1 LTIGHLLVL
10 EQLPRVPKQPNI
22 LDDSKLEGFMS
33 ALTSIF
39 SWLGRFLKK
48 VRSIVLDLGTALV
61 VMFVVIAIIE
71 ALTASGP
78 DVEDPSGKALLID
91 PAGTVVDQE
100 VFNSESLLTTV
111 TDASSI
117 QIQTR
122 DLIKL
127 IRAAAEDDSIPAVV
141 VDFSSTGFAGPT
153 TAINIAKELKAL
165 RDSGKRV
172 IAFNDRLSTTSYLMA
187 SQASEVWVHPVGS
200 ISVRGLGGMRNYNK
214 DLFENLK
221 ITIHNYSQGDFKSA
235 TETSWRSSMSEND
248 RMQREAL
255 LFPIWEEMK
264 SLMAEGRG
272 IESDDIQSFADN
284 YVGFFGEAAIGN
296 IAYAQA
302 NNLIDGTKS
311 FPEFRKYMIEEF
323 GLDEEAETETYKT
336 ISYAEYAKQLT
347 DDSADSGNQIAVI
360 TAEGVI
366 REGEISQGVA
376 GANGVVK
383 QIRKAHEDE
392 STKAIVFRVNSPG
405 GSIIASEMMRDELL
419 AAKRK
424 GIKVIVSMGD
434 YAASG
439 GVYISTP
446 ADYIFAEP
454 TTITGSIGVAIALPT
469 LENAMDYIGVNFDG
483 VVTSKHGGWDP
494 TQAIDD
500 DLDKIFASWGSE
512 AYDRFINFVAESRSQ
527 TYDDI
532 KAIAGGRVW
541 IATSAKDIGLV
552 DEIGGID
559 DALTYAASLAELEDY
574 QVEYYG
580 QELSPEE
587 MILKELLEQLD
598 VSIGEPKVLS
608 ALDGIA
614 RLYDTFIDIHEPKAL
629 LTCKD
634 CLVDL
639 D

>member
-1 LTIGHLLVL
+1 
-10 EQLPRVPKQPNI
+10 
-22 LDDSKLEGFMS
+22 MS

-61 VMFVVIAIIE
+61 VMFVVVAIIE

-111 TDASSI
+111 TDASST

-214 DLFENLK
+214 DLYENLK

-500 DLDKIFASWGSE
+500 DLDKIFAGWGSE

-559 DALTYAASLAELEDY
+559 DALTYAASLTELEDY

-614 RLYDTFIDIHEPKAL
+614 RLYDTLIDIHEPKAL

>member
-1 LTIGHLLVL
+1 MNTI
-10 EQLPRVPKQPNI
+10 K
-22 LDDSKLEGFMS
+22 
-33 ALTSIF
+33 AIF
-39 SWLGRFLKK
+39 SWIGRFLQK
-48 VRSIVLDLGTALV
+48 VRTILLDFGTALV
-61 VMFVVIAIIE
+61 VIFLAMAIIG
-71 ALTASGP
+71 ALTSSEP
-78 DVEDPSGKALLID
+78 EVVDPSGRVLFIN
-91 PAGTVVDQE
+91 PQGVVVDQE
-100 VFNSESLLTTV
+100 VFNSESLLDV
-111 TDASSI
+111 ATDSSI
-117 QIQTR
+117 EQIQTR

-127 IRAAAEDDSIPAVV
+127 IRAAAQDESIPAVF
-141 VDFSSTGFAGPT
+141 VDFSSAGFAGPT

-172 IAFNDRLSTTSYLMA
+172 IAFSDRLSTASYLMA

-200 ISVRGLGGMRNYNK
+200 ISVRGIGGMRNYNK

-235 TETSWRSSMSEND
+235 TEPSWRSDMSEND

-255 LFPIWEEMK
+255 LFPIWDEMK
-264 SLMAEGRG
+264 ALMAEGRG
-272 IESDDIQSFADN
+272 IEPSDIQSFADN

-311 FPEFRKYMIEEF
+311 FPEFRQYMIEEF
-323 GLDEEAETETYKT
+323 GEDEEAETETYKT
-336 ISYAEYAKQLT
+336 ISSAEYAEQI
-347 DDSADSGNQIAVI
+347 DDDLSESANQIAVI
-360 TAEGVI
+360 TAEGAI
-366 REGEISQGVA
+366 SEGEISQGVA
-376 GANGVVK
+376 GADGIVQ
-383 QIRKAHEDE
+383 QIRSAHEDE
-392 STKAIVFRVNSPG
+392 NTKVIVFRVNSPG

-424 GIKVIVSMGD
+424 GLKVVVSMGD

-469 LENAMDYIGVNFDG
+469 FENAMDYIGVNFDG

-494 TQAIDD
+494 TQAIDE
-500 DLDKIFASWGSE
+500 DLDKIFAGWGAE
-512 AYDRFINFVAESRSQ
+512 AYDRFIAFVAESRSQ
-527 TYDDI
+527 SYEDI

-541 IATSAKDIGLV
+541 IATSAKEIGLV
-552 DEIGGID
+552 DEIGGIE
-559 DALTYAASLAELEDY
+559 DAIAYAANLEGLDDY
-574 QVEYYG
+574 QVEYYR
-580 QELSPEE
+580 ETLSPEE
-587 MILKELLEQLD
+587 MFLKALLENFD
-598 VSIGEPKVLS
+598 VSLAEPSVLS
-608 ALDGIA
+608 ALDGVA
-614 RLYDTFIDIHEPKAL
+614 ELYETLVDLNEPKAL

>member
-1 LTIGHLLVL
+1 MNKL
-10 EQLPRVPKQPNI
+10 QP
-22 LDDSKLEGFMS
+22 
-33 ALTSIF
+33 IF
-39 SWLGRFLKK
+39 SWLARFLEKTRIIMLN
-48 VRSIVLDLGTALV
+48 VGTA
-61 VMFVVIAIIE
+61 FVLIFFTIIIIG
-71 ALTASGP
+71 ALTSGP
-78 DVEDPSGKALLID
+78 EVKDPSGRVLVID
-91 PAGTVVDQE
+91 PEGTVVDQE
-100 VFNSESLLTTV
+100 VFNSDFLFNIV
-111 TDASSI
+111 TDSSTD

-122 DLIKL
+122 DLIQL
-127 IRAAAEDDSIPAVV
+127 IRAAAEDEDIPAVF

-200 ISVRGLGGMRNYNK
+200 ISVRGLGGMSPYQK
-214 DLFENLK
+214 EFYENLK
-221 ITIHNYSQGDFKSA
+221 INIHNYSQGDFKSA
-235 TETSWRSSMSEND
+235 VEPNTRTDMSEND
-248 RMQREAL
+248 RMQREAIL
-255 LFPIWEEMK
+255 NPIWDEMK

-272 IESDDIQSFADN
+272 IESDDIQSFADD
-284 YVGFFGEAAIGN
+284 YVAFIGEAAIGN
-296 IAYAQA
+296 IAYAKA
-302 NNLIDGTKS
+302 NNIIDGTKS
-311 FPEFRKYMIEEF
+311 FPEFRQYMIEEF

-336 ISYAEYAKQLT
+336 ISYNEYAKQI
-347 DDSADSGNQIAVI
+347 DEDFSDSDNQIAVI
-360 TAEGVI
+360 TAEGAI
-366 REGEISQGVA
+366 MEGDITQGVA
-376 GANGVVK
+376 GADGVVK
-383 QIRKAHEDE
+383 QIRSAYEDE
-392 STKAIVFRVNSPG
+392 NTKAIVFRVNSPG
-405 GSIIASEMMRDELL
+405 GSIIGSEMMRDELL

-424 GIKVIVSMGD
+424 GINVIVSMGD

-494 TQAIDD
+494 TQAIND
-500 DLDKIFASWGSE
+500 DLDKIFASWGAD

-527 TYDDI
+527 SYEDI
-532 KAIAGGRVW
+532 KEIAGGRIW
-541 IATSAKDIGLV
+541 IATSAKEIGLV

-559 DALTYAASLAELEDY
+559 DAITYAANMAELEDY
-574 QVEYYG
+574 KVEYYG
-580 QELSPEE
+580 EE
-587 MILKELLEQLD
+587 FSLEERILKELLENFD
-598 VSIGEPKVLS
+598 VSLGEPKVLS
-608 ALDGIA
+608 ALNGLA
-614 RLYDTFIDIHEPKAL
+614 SLYETLTDIQEPKAL

>member
-1 LTIGHLLVL
+1 MNTI
-10 EQLPRVPKQPNI
+10 K
-22 LDDSKLEGFMS
+22 
-33 ALTSIF
+33 AIF
-39 SWLGRFLKK
+39 SWIGRFLQK
-48 VRSIVLDLGTALV
+48 VRTILLDFGTALV
-61 VMFVVIAIIE
+61 VIFLAMAIIG
-71 ALTASGP
+71 ALTSSEP
-78 DVEDPSGKALLID
+78 EVVDPSGRVLFID
-91 PAGTVVDQE
+91 PQGVVVDQE
-100 VFNSESLLTTV
+100 VFNSESLLDV
-111 TDASSI
+111 ATDSSI
-117 QIQTR
+117 EQIQTR

-127 IRAAAEDDSIPAVV
+127 IRAAAQDESIPAVF
-141 VDFSSTGFAGPT
+141 VDFSSAGFAGPT

-172 IAFNDRLSTTSYLMA
+172 IAFSDRLSTASYLMA

-200 ISVRGLGGMRNYNK
+200 ISVRGIGGMRNYNK
-214 DLFENLK
+214 DLLENLK

-235 TETSWRSSMSEND
+235 TEPSWRSDMSEND

-255 LFPIWEEMK
+255 LFPIWDEMK
-264 SLMAEGRG
+264 ALMAEGRG
-272 IESDDIQSFADN
+272 IEPSDIQSFADN

-311 FPEFRKYMIEEF
+311 FPEFRQYMIEEF
-323 GLDEEAETETYKT
+323 GEDEEAETETYKT
-336 ISYAEYAKQLT
+336 ISSAEYAKQI
-347 DDSADSGNQIAVI
+347 DDERTESANQIAVI
-360 TAEGVI
+360 TAEGAI
-366 REGEISQGVA
+366 SEGEISQGVA
-376 GANGVVK
+376 GADGIVQ
-383 QIRKAHEDE
+383 QIRSAHEDE
-392 STKAIVFRVNSPG
+392 STKVIVFRVNSPG

-424 GIKVIVSMGD
+424 GLKVVVSMGD

-469 LENAMDYIGVNFDG
+469 FENAMDYIGVNFDG

-494 TQAIDD
+494 TQAIDE
-500 DLDKIFASWGSE
+500 DLDKIFAGWGAE
-512 AYDRFINFVAESRSQ
+512 AYDRFVAFVAESRSQ
-527 TYDDI
+527 SYEDI

-541 IATSAKDIGLV
+541 IATSAKEIGLV
-552 DEIGGID
+552 DEIGGIE
-559 DALTYAASLAELEDY
+559 DAIAYAASLEGLDDY
-574 QVEYYG
+574 QVEYYR
-580 QELSPEE
+580 ETLSPEE
-587 MILKELLEQLD
+587 IFLKELLENFD
-598 VSIGEPKVLS
+598 VSLAQPSVLS
-608 ALDGIA
+608 ALDGVA
-614 RLYDTFIDIHEPKAL
+614 ELYETLVDIKEPKAL

>member
-1 LTIGHLLVL
+1 M
-10 EQLPRVPKQPNI
+10 N
-22 LDDSKLEGFMS
+22 
-33 ALTSIF
+33 ALKSIF
-39 SWLGRFLKK
+39 SWLGRFLEKART
-48 VRSIVLDLGTALV
+48 VMLNLGTA
-61 VMFVVIAIIE
+61 FVLIFFTIIIIG
-71 ALTASGP
+71 ALTSSGP
-78 DVEDPSGKALLID
+78 EVKDPSGRVLFID
-91 PAGTVVDQE
+91 PVGTVVDQE
-100 VFNSESLLTTV
+100 VFNSDFLSNLGA
-111 TDASSI
+111 DSSMDQI
-117 QIQTR
+117 QIR
-122 DLIKL
+122 DLIQL
-127 IRAAAEDDSIPAVV
+127 IRAVAEDEDIPAVFI
-141 VDFSSTGFAGPT
+141 DFSATGFAGPT

-172 IAFNDRLSTTSYLMA
+172 IAMNDRLSTTSYLMA
-187 SQASEVWVHPVGS
+187 SQASEIWVHPVGS

-221 ITIHNYSQGDFKSA
+221 INIHNYSQGDFKSA

-255 LFPIWEEMK
+255 LNPIWDEMK

-272 IESDDIQSFADN
+272 IESADIQSFADG

-296 IAYAQA
+296 IAYAEA
-302 NNLIDGTKS
+302 NNIIDGTKS
-311 FPEFRKYMIEEF
+311 FPEFRQYMIEEF

-336 ISYAEYAKQLT
+336 ISYDEYAKQI
-347 DDSADSGNQIAVI
+347 DDNFSESDNHIAVI

-366 REGEISQGVA
+366 MEGEITQGVA
-376 GANGVVK
+376 GANGVVE
-383 QIRKAHEDE
+383 QIRSAHEDE
-392 STKAIVFRVNSPG
+392 NTKAIVFRVNSPG
-405 GSIIASEMMRDELL
+405 GSIIASEMMRDELF
-419 AAKRK
+419 AAKEK
-424 GIKVIVSMGD
+424 GINVIVSMGD

-494 TQAIDD
+494 TQAIDE
-500 DLDKIFASWGSE
+500 DLDKIFAGWGAD
-512 AYDRFINFVAESRSQ
+512 AYDRFVNFVAESRSQ
-527 TYDDI
+527 SYEDI
-532 KAIAGGRVW
+532 KKIAGGRVW
-541 IATSAKDIGLV
+541 IATSAKEIGLV

-559 DALTYAASLAELEDY
+559 DAIAYAANMAELEDY

-587 MILKELLEQLD
+587 LIIKELLENFD
-598 VSIGEPKVLS
+598 ISIVEPKVLS
-608 ALDGIA
+608 ALNGLA
-614 RLYDTFIDIHEPKAL
+614 NLYETLTEIEQPTAL
-629 LTCKD
+629 LTCED
-634 CLVDL
+634 CLIDL

>member
-1 LTIGHLLVL
+1 
-10 EQLPRVPKQPNI
+10 
-22 LDDSKLEGFMS
+22 MS

-559 DALTYAASLAELEDY
+559 DALTYAASLTELEDY

-587 MILKELLEQLD
+587 IILKELLEQLD

>member
-1 LTIGHLLVL
+1 
-10 EQLPRVPKQPNI
+10 
-22 LDDSKLEGFMS
+22 MS
-33 ALTSIF
+33 ALKSIF
-39 SWLGRFLKK
+39 SWFGRFLKK

-61 VMFVVIAIIE
+61 VMFFVIAIIN
-71 ALTASGP
+71 ALTDSGP

-91 PAGTVVDQE
+91 PEGIVVDQE

-111 TDASSI
+111 TDSSNT

-122 DLIKL
+122 DLIKI

-221 ITIHNYSQGDFKSA
+221 ITVHNYSQGDFKSA

-272 IESDDIQSFADN
+272 IESADIQYFADN

-302 NNLIDGTKS
+302 NNMIDGTKS
-311 FPEFRKYMIEEF
+311 FPEFRKYMIEKI
-323 GLDEEAETETYKT
+323 GLDKEAETETYKS
-336 ISYAEYAKQLT
+336 ISYAKYAKQIT
-347 DDSADSGNQIAVI
+347 DEFSDNGNQIAVI
-360 TAEGVI
+360 TVEGAI

-419 AAKRK
+419 AAKSK

-500 DLDKIFASWGSE
+500 DLDKIFASWGSA

-587 MILKELLEQLD
+587 MIIKEVLEQLD

-608 ALDGIA
+608 ALNGIA
-614 RLYDTFIDIHEPKAL
+614 KFYETLIDIHEPKAL

>member
-1 LTIGHLLVL
+1 M
-10 EQLPRVPKQPNI
+10 N
-22 LDDSKLEGFMS
+22 
-33 ALTSIF
+33 ALKTIF
-39 SWLGRFLKK
+39 SWLGRFLQR
-48 VRSIVLDLGTALV
+48 VRTILLDLGTLV
-61 VMFVVIAIIE
+61 IVVLLATTIIG
-71 ALTASGP
+71 ALTSFGP
-78 DVEDPSGKALLID
+78 EDTD
-91 PAGTVVDQE
+91 PAGKVLFINPQGVVVDQE
-100 VFNSESLLTTV
+100 VFNSDSLFDAA
-111 TDASSI
+111 TDSSTD

-127 IRAAAEDDSIPAVV
+127 IRAAAQDEDIPAVV
-141 VDFSSTGFAGPT
+141 VDFSSANFAGPT

-187 SQASEVWVHPVGS
+187 SQASEIWVHPVGS
-200 ISVRGLGGMRNYNK
+200 VSVRGLGGMRNYNK

-235 TETSWRSSMSEND
+235 TEPSWRSDMSEND
-248 RMQREAL
+248 RMQREAI
-255 LFPIWEEMK
+255 LFPIWDEMK
-264 SLMAEGRG
+264 ALMAEGRG
-272 IESDDIQSFADN
+272 IESSDIQAFADN

-323 GLDEEAETETYKT
+323 GKDEEAETETYKT
-336 ISYAEYAKQLT
+336 ISYAEYEKQIE
-347 DDSADSGNQIAVI
+347 DDVVESDNQIAVV
-360 TAEGVI
+360 TAEGAI

-376 GANGVVK
+376 GADGIVK
-383 QIRKAHEDE
+383 QIRSAHEDDN
-392 STKAIVFRVNSPG
+392 TKVIVFRVNSPG

-419 AAKRK
+419 AAKSK
-424 GIKVIVSMGD
+424 GIKVVVSMGD

-446 ADYIFAEP
+446 ADYIFAES

-469 LENAMDYIGVNFDG
+469 FENAMDYIGVNFDG

-494 TQAIDD
+494 AQAIDE
-500 DLDKIFASWGSE
+500 DLDKIFAGWGAE
-512 AYDRFINFVAESRSQ
+512 AYDRFINFVAESREQS
-527 TYDDI
+527 YEDI

-541 IATSAKDIGLV
+541 IATSAKEIGLV

-559 DALTYAASLAELEDY
+559 DAIAYAADLEGLEDY
-574 QVEYYG
+574 RVEYYR
-580 QELSPEE
+580 EKLSPEE
-587 MILKELLEQLD
+587 AFLKEVLENLD
-598 VSIGEPKVLS
+598 VSLAQPSVLS
-608 ALDGIA
+608 ALDGVA
-614 RLYDTFIDIHEPKAL
+614 ELYETLVDIHEPKAL

-634 CLVDL
+634 CLVEL

>member
-1 LTIGHLLVL
+1 M
-10 EQLPRVPKQPNI
+10 N
-22 LDDSKLEGFMS
+22 
-33 ALTSIF
+33 ALKSIF
-39 SWLGRFLKK
+39 SWLGRFLEKART
-48 VRSIVLDLGTALV
+48 VMLNLGTA
-61 VMFVVIAIIE
+61 FVLIFFTIIIIG
-71 ALTASGP
+71 AFTSSGP
-78 DVEDPSGKALLID
+78 EVKDPSGRVLFID
-91 PAGTVVDQE
+91 PVGTVVDQE
-100 VFNSESLLTTV
+100 VFNSDFLFNFG
-111 TDASSI
+111 TDSSTD

-122 DLIKL
+122 DLIQL
-127 IRAAAEDDSIPAVV
+127 IRAAAEDEEIPAVFI
-141 VDFSSTGFAGPT
+141 DFSATGFAGPT

-165 RDSGKRV
+165 RESGKRV
-172 IAFNDRLSTTSYLMA
+172 IAMNDRLSTTSYLMA

-214 DLFENLK
+214 DLFDNLK
-221 ITIHNYSQGDFKSA
+221 INIHNYSQGDFKSA
-235 TETSWRSSMSEND
+235 TESSWRSSMSDND

-255 LFPIWEEMK
+255 LFPIWDEMK

-272 IESDDIQSFADN
+272 IESDDIQSFADG

-296 IAYAQA
+296 IAYAEA
-302 NNLIDGTKS
+302 NNIIDGTKS
-311 FPEFRKYMIEEF
+311 FPEFRQYMIEEF

-336 ISYAEYAKQLT
+336 ISYNEYAKQIDEELSES
-347 DDSADSGNQIAVI
+347 DNHIAVI
-360 TAEGVI
+360 TAEGAI
-366 REGEISQGVA
+366 MEGEITQGVA

-383 QIRKAHEDE
+383 QIRSAHEDE
-392 STKAIVFRVNSPG
+392 NTKAIVFRVNSPG
-405 GSIIASEMMRDELL
+405 GSIIASEMMRDELF
-419 AAKRK
+419 AAKEK
-424 GIKVIVSMGD
+424 GIDVIVSMGD

-500 DLDKIFASWGSE
+500 DLDKIFAGWGAD
-512 AYDRFINFVAESRSQ
+512 AYDRFVSFVAESRSQ
-527 TYDDI
+527 SYEDI

-541 IATSAKDIGLV
+541 IATSAKEIGLV

-559 DALTYAASLAELEDY
+559 EAIAYAANMAELEDY

-587 MILKELLEQLD
+587 LIIKELLENFD
-598 VSIGEPKVLS
+598 VSVGEPKVLS
-608 ALDGIA
+608 ALNGITDFYET
-614 RLYDTFIDIHEPKAL
+614 LTDIQEPKAL

>member
-1 LTIGHLLVL
+1 
-10 EQLPRVPKQPNI
+10 
-22 LDDSKLEGFMS
+22 MS

-587 MILKELLEQLD
+587 IILKELLEQLD